1 MVLDTGGA
9 SITVAQGPAVQ
20 CGAAGAKISGVA
32 LAAADSAG
40 ACVTVERGGALALDS
55 CEVRNTAGDGVQ
67 ALGECSLASC
77 KVLECGAYGVVAL
90 DGGLVR
96 TAGTTIALNTKTG
109 ALARGK
115 GARIVLGEGTTVEK
129 NKMHGVGVDKGG
141 AVTASKSAIRENAYV
156 GVNVG
161 DESTVQLDECLIH
174 GNALHGIQVTAGK
187 VEVSKSAI
195 TKAGK
200 LGVFVNPPPAQGAA
214 QPFSASNEQRRAWVR
229 LDRVEVTSCGFF
241 GVHVTGGY
249 LEAKDVDVLQSGVHL
264 VPQTLAPTRPYPCAN
279 LHVHCCATPVRGCS
293 GGRLRWDSACVR
305 ARDLPANAS

>member
-1 MVLDTGGA
+1 
-9 SITVAQGPAVQ
+9 
-20 CGAAGAKISGVA
+20 
-32 LAAADSAG
+32 
-40 ACVTVERGGALALDS
+40 
-55 CEVRNTAGDGVQ
+55 
-67 ALGECSLASC
+67 
-77 KVLECGAYGVVAL
+77 VLECGAYGVVAL

-96 TAGTTIALNTKTG
+96 TAATTIALNTKTG

-195 TKAGK
+195 TKTGK

-214 QPFSASNEQRRAWVR
+214 QPFPASDEQRRAWVR